1 MKFNANFEIDDQNIE
16 RCSVVALGDA
26 LLVPF
31 YYLSES
37 QTLVF
42 MKFNATLRSI
52 IETSGVV
59 PSLL

>member
-1 MKFNANFEIDDQNIE
+1 MKFNANFEIDDRNIE
-16 RCSVVALGDA
+16 RCSVALGDA

-42 MKFNATLRSI
+42 MKFNTFLRSI